1 MEGNQTNYT
10 GEVGTPT
17 TQILLIKI
25 MLNSVVSTD
34 GAKFMAINIS
44 DFYLNT
50 PLKRFEYVKLKLSN
64 IPEEIKAKYKL
75 HDKAIN
81 RHVYV
86 EV

>member
-1 MEGNQTNYT
+1 
-10 GEVGTPT
+10 
-17 TQILLIKI
+17 